1 MEIVIWNLQE
11 NFILSLIFRCDN
23 KSFVIQN
30 EISALT
36 NIVKKGKISLLL
48 KEASRPF
55 PAPSLLLDDQDEDS
69 LTCLAESEG
78 RNAAN
83 ISKGSELQN
92 LESFKI
98 QFNLVFVC
106 LCMHHPITHYYFP
119 GSCHCLI
126 DVLNQYQHNKDIWR
140 PSSKLYHEK
149 QKFCLLIRFCS
160 VIVSENPHKSFYWIW
175 T

>member
-1 MEIVIWNLQE
+1 MVIWNLQKKL
-11 NFILSLIFRCDN
+11 ILSLIFRCDN

-30 EISALT
+30 VFLALT
-36 NIVKKGKISLLL
+36 NIVKKSKTTDYCCKNRHPGCFQRPPHCLMIKMKILWLAWQNLKAGVLLTFQ
-48 KEASRPF
+48 KV
-55 PAPSLLLDDQDEDS
+55 Q
-69 LTCLAESEG
+69 
-78 RNAAN
+78 
-83 ISKGSELQN
+83 LQN
-92 LESFKI
+92 LKSFKI

-106 LCMHHPITHYYFP
+106 LCMHRNLTHYYFP
-119 GSCHCLI
+119 GSCHCWI
-126 DVLNQYQHNKDIWR
+126 DVLNQYQHNKNIWR

>member
-1 MEIVIWNLQE
+1 M
-11 NFILSLIFRCDN
+11 
-23 KSFVIQN
+23 IQN

-106 LCMHHPITHYYFP
+106 LLGCFSKDT
-119 GSCHCLI
+119 LKE
-126 DVLNQYQHNKDIWR
+126 NKKTNPVRNWGGPR
-140 PSSKLYHEK
+140 
-149 QKFCLLIRFCS
+149 
-160 VIVSENPHKSFYWIW
+160 ENISRRRG
-175 T
+175 